1 MKMSMTYIGDKV
13 TDTSN
18 TVVVWVQLGVGGKKN
33 KYNFFPSK
41 FTNLLNSLHRS
52 VEDIGTYA
60 KNPCSRLM

>member
-41 FTNLLNSLHRS
+41 LTNLLNSLHRS